1 MAPELALSY
10 VVGWIPSAAVTGMHF
25 YLHRKKVHSS
35 TYQQLQKNLRKV
47 GFIWRESRSD
57 IETFA
62 EGKEARDLALYEKNL
77 LLMGT
82 FFFFLSWVGFVFNL
96 IILVS
101 MHKLAISRKEQKIFA
116 SPLTDRDLEASDIET
131 ILKEQI

>member
-1 MAPELALSY
+1 MAPEMAISY
-10 VVGWIPSAAVTGMHF
+10 VVGWIPSATVTGIHF
-25 YLHRKKVHSS
+25 YLHRKKVRSVP
-35 TYQQLQKNLRKV
+35 YRQLQNNLHKV
-47 GFIWRESRSD
+47 GLIWRESRSD

-62 EGKEARDLALYEKNL
+62 EGKEERDLVLYEKNL

-82 FFFFLSWVGFVFNL
+82 FFFFLSWAGFVFNL

-116 SPLTDRDLEASDIET
+116 SPLIERDLNASDIET
-131 ILKEQI
+131 ILKEQV